1 MKRRELFPPI
11 EPYQTGWLK
20 VDALH
25 TLYWEVSGNPQGV
38 PVVFL
43 HGGPGAGKLSFSI
56 SAVRDVPNLMAKR
69 AITPRPTLWPI
80 WKNCANICM

>member
-25 TLYWEVSGNPQGV
+25 TLYWEISGNPNGV
-38 PVVFL
+38 PIVFL
-43 HGGPGAGKLSFSI
+43 HGGPGAG
-56 SAVRDVPNLMAKR
+56 
-69 AITPRPTLWPI
+69 TQPTHRRFFDT
-80 WKNCANICM
+80 KHM